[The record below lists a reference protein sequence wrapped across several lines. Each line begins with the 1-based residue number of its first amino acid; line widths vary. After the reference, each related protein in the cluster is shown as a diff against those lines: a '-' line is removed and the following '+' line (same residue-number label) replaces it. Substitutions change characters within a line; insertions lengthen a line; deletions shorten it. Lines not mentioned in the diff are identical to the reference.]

1 MQETP
6 ASSEEHLQTMELLSE
21 VRDQVDRLETFA
33 RDIATALMVNQG
45 IETRESAQ
53 KNRGRGAVTG
63 TDRGSRRQHVARRAY
78 VVLSSR
84 FRELADA
91 SGCRE

>member
-63 TDRGSRRQHVARRAY
+63 TDRGSLGV
-78 VVLSSR
+78 ST
-84 FRELADA
+84 
-91 SGCRE
+91 